1 MIYSSPTTL
10 AITLAKAID
19 HDHKGGSI
27 YSGGIAPKVG
37 YIVRHE
43 SVNSLM
49 FKTRSV
55 RMFEPNSTEIN
66 ALLDW
71 CRSNWKAIKNADCVG
86 YWMDDNGFMYI
97 DCNRVIKDLDK
108 AIEHGER
115 LGELA
120 LYDLANNREVPLA
133 AMTKAN
139 A

>member
-1 MIYSSPTTL
+1 MTYSSPTAL
-10 AITLAKAID
+10 AIDLAKAIA

-27 YSGGIAPKVG
+27 YSGGTAPNAG

-49 FKTRSV
+49 IKTRSD
-55 RMFEPNSTEIN
+55 RMFEPNSTAIN

-71 CRSNWKAIKNADCVG
+71 CRSNWETIKDTDCVG
-86 YWMDDNGFMYI
+86 YWTADNGDLYI
-97 DCNRVIKDLDK
+97 DGNRVIKDLDT

-120 LYDLANNREVPLA
+120 LYDLANNREVPLV
-133 AMTKAN
+133 AMTTA
-139 A
+139 